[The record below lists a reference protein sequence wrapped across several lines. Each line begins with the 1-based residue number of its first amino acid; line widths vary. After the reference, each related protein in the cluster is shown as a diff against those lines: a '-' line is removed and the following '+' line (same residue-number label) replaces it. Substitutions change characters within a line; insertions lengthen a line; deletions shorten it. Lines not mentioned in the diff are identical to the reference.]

1 MSGWEYLTIRVQPES
16 EGDQTHL
23 EQLARLGAEGWEA
36 FHVSADGETWFFK
49 RPLSEAAGEAPWNAS
64 R

>member
-1 MSGWEYLTIRVQPES
+1 MSGWEYLTIRVSPVS
-16 EGDQTHL
+16 EGDQAHL

-36 FHVSADGETWFFK
+36 FHVAADGETWFFK
-49 RPLSEAAGEAPWNAS
+49 RQLSAAASEAPWNAS

>member
-1 MSGWEYLTIRVQPES
+1 MRVSPAA
-16 EGDQTHL
+16 EGDTAHL

-36 FHVSADGETWFFK
+36 FHVAADGETWFFK
-49 RPLSEAAGEAPWNAS
+49 RPLSATAGEAPWNAS

>member
-1 MSGWEYLTIRVQPES
+1 MSGWEYLTLRIHPAT
-16 EGDQTHL
+16 EGDQSHL
-23 EQLARLGAEGWEA
+23 EQLAHLGTEGWEA

-49 RPLSEAAGEAPWNAS
+49 RPLAATADDAPWNAS